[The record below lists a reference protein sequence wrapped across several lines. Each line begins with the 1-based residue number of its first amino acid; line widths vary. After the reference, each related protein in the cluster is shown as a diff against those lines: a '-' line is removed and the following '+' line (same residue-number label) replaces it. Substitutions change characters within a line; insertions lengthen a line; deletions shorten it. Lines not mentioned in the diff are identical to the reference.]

1 MTVILRI
8 DGDASNVAC
17 FYGFVS
23 LGSVLFL
30 WACPRSSKS
39 GLKDQYQPKRNR
51 DGAVWAAKST
61 CPHQMK
67 DASALSHAIDAGR
80 EFGGLEV
87 ASLCVSRV
95 TWGQGSAAWQ
105 METK

>member
-1 MTVILRI
+1 MNLRI
-8 DGDASNVAC
+8 DGDASNIARFC
-17 FYGFVS
+17 GFVS
-23 LGSVLFL
+23 LGSVFFL

-51 DGAVWAAKST
+51 DGAVWAAKCT

-67 DASALSHAIDAGR
+67 DASVLSHAIDAGR

-105 METK
+105 TETK